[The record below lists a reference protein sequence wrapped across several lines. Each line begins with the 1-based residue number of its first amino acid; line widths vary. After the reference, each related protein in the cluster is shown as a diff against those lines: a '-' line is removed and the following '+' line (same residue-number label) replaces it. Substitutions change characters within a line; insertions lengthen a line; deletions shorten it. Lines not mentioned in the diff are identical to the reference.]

1 MMRRCMRNVLHHS
14 FGAVFTGD
22 VTLVLFAC
30 GLSDGIG
37 SIVVYLLC
45 IAPANTSSIV
55 LNPCGLVMTPIMNS
69 CMWTTSSSSWSSV
82 NFVS

>member
-14 FGAVFTGD
+14 VGAVFTGG

-37 SIVVYLLC
+37 SIVVYLNDL
-45 IAPANTSSIV
+45 IDN
-55 LNPCGLVMTPIMNS
+55 
-69 CMWTTSSSSWSSV
+69 
-82 NFVS
+82 